1 MDRAYLKQK
10 AKDQIRGNMGV
21 LIVMM
26 IIMAAASY
34 LSGLTVVLSIVVIPA
49 LTLALTS
56 VYLKLTEGVKPK
68 IGDIFSR
75 FNDFWPAL
83 KLSLLSGIYTFLW
96 SLLLIIPGIIKAF
109 AYSQA
114 MYIIAEEPNIGTR
127 EALRRSEEM
136 MVGHKAEYFVLQLS
150 FIGWRI
156 LSAFTFGILTLWLV
170 PYMNATM
177 ANYYQ
182 ELKGRR

>member
-75 FNDFWPAL
+75 FNDFGL
-83 KLSLLSGIYTFLW
+83 
-96 SLLLIIPGIIKAF
+96 
-109 AYSQA
+109 
-114 MYIIAEEPNIGTR
+114 
-127 EALRRSEEM
+127 
-136 MVGHKAEYFVLQLS
+136 H
-150 FIGWRI
+150 
-156 LSAFTFGILTLWLV
+156 
-170 PYMNATM
+170 
-177 ANYYQ
+177 
-182 ELKGRR
+182 

>member
-56 VYLKLTEGVKPK
+56 VYLKLTEGVKPRSA
-68 IGDIFSR
+68 IFS
-75 FNDFWPAL
+75 PAL
-83 KLSLLSGIYTFLW
+83 T
-96 SLLLIIPGIIKAF
+96 
-109 AYSQA
+109 
-114 MYIIAEEPNIGTR
+114 
-127 EALRRSEEM
+127 
-136 MVGHKAEYFVLQLS
+136 
-150 FIGWRI
+150 
-156 LSAFTFGILTLWLV
+156 TFGLH
-170 PYMNATM
+170 
-177 ANYYQ
+177 
-182 ELKGRR
+182 

>member
-1 MDRAYLKQK
+1 M
-10 AKDQIRGNMGV
+10 
-21 LIVMM
+21 
-26 IIMAAASY
+26 
-34 LSGLTVVLSIVVIPA
+34 
-49 LTLALTS
+49 
-56 VYLKLTEGVKPK
+56 
-68 IGDIFSR
+68 
-75 FNDFWPAL
+75 
-83 KLSLLSGIYTFLW
+83 SLLSGIYTFLW

-150 FIGWRI
+150 FIGWGI
-156 LSAFTFGILTLWLV
+156 LSTFTFGILTLWLV